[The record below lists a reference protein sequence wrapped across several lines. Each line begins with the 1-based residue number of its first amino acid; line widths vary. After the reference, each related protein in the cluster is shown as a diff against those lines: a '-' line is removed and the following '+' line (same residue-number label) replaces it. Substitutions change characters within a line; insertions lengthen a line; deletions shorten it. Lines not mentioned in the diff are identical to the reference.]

1 MDERHKKI
9 IITVLYI
16 LLPLT
21 AFIGLGVSS
30 YLWYRFL
37 KPEAVKIKTYIPLR
51 ISPEA
56 FSSGFKENLSVA
68 LSEYGIEKENIY
80 ISDADPSL
88 RDIQKVYNV
97 KVPENTSLTL
107 LNAGIHE
114 IVHEMG
120 GDVFQ
125 GVESSDGKT
134 LTIKVGVA
142 GIPTD
147 VIILKRISGIKAAK
161 AKMAIIVDDLGFRK
175 VDLAERLCRLKQ
187 VVTLAILPFQ
197 HHTEDII
204 DIAVETETP
213 YMLHMPM
220 EPKSSN
226 SDPGT
231 GAIYVKDAESTILD
245 KLEKA
250 FKNVRG
256 AQGLNNHMGSKATED
271 VRIMEIVMKYLNDNN
286 YFFVDSQTSR
296 KSRAYSLSQKLG
308 VKSAIL
314 YSYIDV
320 EDDKAFITRR
330 LDDLAEAAFEKGI
343 IVTICH
349 DRPNTVDVLEKK
361 LPELEERGI
370 KFVKITDIVR

>member
-1 MDERHKKI
+1 MDEKHKKK

-21 AFIGLGVSS
+21 AFMTLGVSS

-37 KPEAVKIKTYIPLR
+37 KPEAVKIQTYIPLR
-51 ISPEA
+51 MSSEA
-56 FSSGFKENLSVA
+56 FSSGFEANLSVA
-68 LSEYGIEKENIY
+68 LSEYGIEKENIN
-80 ISDADPSL
+80 IRDADPSL
-88 RDIQKVYNV
+88 KDIRRVYNV

-107 LNAGIHE
+107 LNVGIHKM
-114 IVHEMG
+114 VYEMG

-147 VIILKRISGIKAAK
+147 VVILKRISGIKAAK
-161 AKMAIIVDDLGFRK
+161 AKMAIIVDDLGYRK
-175 VDLAERLCRLKQ
+175 VDLAKRLCRLEQ

-197 HHTEDII
+197 HHTEDIV
-204 DIAVETETP
+204 DIALETGTP

-220 EPKSSN
+220 EPKSLN
-226 SDPGT
+226 VNPGT
-231 GAIYVKDAESTILD
+231 GAIYVKDVESTILD

-250 FKNVRG
+250 FKSVQG
-256 AQGLNNHMGSKATED
+256 AQGLNNHMGSKVTED
-271 VRIMEIVMKYLNDNN
+271 VRLMEIVMKYLNDKN

-296 KSRAYSLSQKLG
+296 KSRAYSLSQKSG

-330 LDDLAEAAFEKGI
+330 LDDLAEAAFKEGF
-343 IVTICH
+343 IVAICH